1 MGSSGSCPGL
11 VMPKRGC
18 LEPALVARSLGQWLA
33 SPSLSRLMPIQL
45 PTIPAAMQQRSDSQS
60 NLMISAMAGAFL
72 GAAGLAWWLLSQ
84 AERRQELQRR
94 VRSLRFAPELLE
106 SPADRPLPEGELQDR
121 VQQLN
126 QAIEDVRR
134 QLESLSTAGPAD
146 R

>member
-1 MGSSGSCPGL
+1 
-11 VMPKRGC
+11 
-18 LEPALVARSLGQWLA
+18 
-33 SPSLSRLMPIQL
+33 
-45 PTIPAAMQQRSDSQS
+45 MQQRSDSQS

-94 VRSLRFAPELLE
+94 VRSLRFASEPLA
-106 SPADRPLPEGELQDR
+106 SPSQAPLAEGELQNR

-126 QAIEDVRR
+126 NAIEEVRR
-134 QLESLSTAGPAD
+134 QLESLSTAGSSD

>member
-1 MGSSGSCPGL
+1 
-11 VMPKRGC
+11 
-18 LEPALVARSLGQWLA
+18 
-33 SPSLSRLMPIQL
+33 
-45 PTIPAAMQQRSDSQS
+45 MQQRSDSQS

-94 VRSLRFAPELLE
+94 VRSLRFTPELAD
-106 SPADRPLPEGELQDR
+106 SPTDRPQAEGDLQDR

-134 QLESLSTAGPAD
+134 QLEGLNTAAPAD

>member
-1 MGSSGSCPGL
+1 
-11 VMPKRGC
+11 MPKRGC
-18 LEPALVARSLGQWLA
+18 LEVALVARSLGQWLA
-33 SPSLSRLMPIQL
+33 SPSLSRLMPIRL
-45 PTIPAAMQQRSDSQS
+45 PTVPAAMQQRSDSQS

>member
-1 MGSSGSCPGL
+1 
-11 VMPKRGC
+11 
-18 LEPALVARSLGQWLA
+18 
-33 SPSLSRLMPIQL
+33 
-45 PTIPAAMQQRSDSQS
+45 MQQSSDSQS
-60 NLMISAMAGAFL
+60 SLMISAMAGAFL

-94 VRSLRFAPELLE
+94 VRSLRFASELRE
-106 SPADRPLPEGELQDR
+106 PPADRHLPEGELQDR

-134 QLESLSTAGPAD
+134 QLESLSIPAPVD